1 MELELEELVNNIFN
15 RQPQPKKSFQ
25 LQFIEKLS
33 VKEVFEF
40 LITFFTEGAKYKYGI
55 DYPNGKTT
63 VDLSKWKEK
72 ELQLMK
78 DYFASIY
85 FILNIEIHKE
95 SESKHIDFN
104 LMSYHNQVIGKETPL
119 NTLKFTLKSGE
130 LIYVVSFDHLM

>member
-1 MELELEELVNNIFN
+1 MEIELDELVNNIFN
-15 RQPQPKKSFQ
+15 KQPQSPKSFQ
-25 LQFIEKLS
+25 LQFIENLD
-33 VKEVFEF
+33 VKEIFEF
-40 LITFFTEGAKYKYGI
+40 LVTFFTEGAKYKYGI

-85 FILNIEIHKE
+85 FKLNLEIHKE

-104 LMSYHNQVIGKETPL
+104 LMSYHNQVIGNETPL

-130 LIYVVSFDHLM
+130 LIYVISFEHLL